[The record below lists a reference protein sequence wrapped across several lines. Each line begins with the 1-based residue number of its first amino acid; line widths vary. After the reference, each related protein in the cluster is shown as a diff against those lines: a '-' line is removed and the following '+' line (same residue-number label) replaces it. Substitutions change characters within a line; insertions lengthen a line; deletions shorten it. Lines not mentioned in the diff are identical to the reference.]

1 MVKFTVEWLIMIT
14 RATEYACL
22 AMLYLA
28 KQPTGKTSNTS
39 DIARLEHIPPSFL
52 AKVINQ
58 LAKAGLVTARR
69 GPQGGLELA
78 RVPEAITLRQIV
90 EAIEGEIAVN
100 VCTSSQ
106 EYTCFRS
113 GCSLKAAFGKAQLK
127 YLESLESVTLA
138 ALAMGDAYS
147 PDTPALV

>member
-1 MVKFTVEWLIMIT
+1 MIT

-28 KQPTGKTSNTS
+28 KQPAGKTSNTS
-39 DIARLEHIPPSFL
+39 DIARVERIPPSFL

-58 LAKAGLVTARR
+58 LAKAGLVTSRR
-69 GPQGGLELA
+69 GPQGGLELGREPA
-78 RVPEAITLRQIV
+78 AITLRAIV

-106 EYTCFRS
+106 EYACFRS
-113 GCSLKAAFGKAQLK
+113 GCSLKAAFGHAQLR

-138 ALAMGDAYS
+138 SLATGDAYN
-147 PDTPALV
+147 PDAPALV

>member
-1 MVKFTVEWLIMIT
+1 MIT

-28 KQPTGKTSNTS
+28 KQPAGTSVNTA
-39 DIARLEHIPPSFL
+39 DIAAGERIPPSFL

-58 LAKAGLVTARR
+58 LAKGGLVISRR

-78 RVPEAITLRQIV
+78 RDPATISLRQVV
-90 EAIEGEIAVN
+90 EVIEGEVAVN

-106 EYTCFRS
+106 EYTRFRS
-113 GCSLKAAFGKAQLK
+113 GCSLKSAFHEAQSA
-127 YLESLESVTLA
+127 YLDRLEAVTLA
-138 ALAMGDAYS
+138 SLVRDDRY
-147 PDTPALV
+147 TPVV

>member
-1 MVKFTVEWLIMIT
+1 MIT

-28 KQPTGKTSNTS
+28 KQPSGKTSNTS
-39 DIARLEHIPPSFL
+39 DIARVERIPPSFL

-58 LAKAGLVTARR
+58 LAKAGLVTSRR
-69 GPQGGLELA
+69 GPQGGLELGREPA
-78 RVPEAITLRQIV
+78 AITLREIV

-106 EYTCFRS
+106 SYACFRS
-113 GCSLKAAFGKAQLK
+113 GCSLKAAFGHAQLK

-138 ALAMGDAYS
+138 SLATGDAYT
-147 PDTPALV
+147 PDAPALV

>member
-1 MVKFTVEWLIMIT
+1 MIT

-28 KQPTGKTSNTS
+28 KQPAGSSCNTA
-39 DIARLEHIPPSFL
+39 DIAAVERIPGSFL

-58 LAKAGLVTARR
+58 LAKGGLVISRR

-78 RVPEAITLRQIV
+78 RDPATITLRQVV
-90 EAIEGEIAVN
+90 EVIEGEVAVN

-106 EYTCFRS
+106 AYTCFRS
-113 GCSLKAAFGKAQLK
+113 GCSLKSAFHDAQAA
-127 YLESLESVTLA
+127 YLGRLEAVTLA
-138 ALAMGDAYS
+138 SLVRDDRYT
-147 PDTPALV
+147 PDGPAPAAAVI